1 MATAAPSLESID
13 EQVLRALREDVG
25 DGDLTAELLP
35 ADANS
40 SAFLISREAA
50 VLCGTPWFER
60 VFHHLDERVK
70 IRWYAVDGEP
80 IEADQHLCR
89 IHGPTCALLTGERTA
104 LNFLQCLSGT
114 ASITRAYAQ
123 AIAGTGATLL
133 DTRKTVPGLRLAQ
146 KYAVR
151 CGGGENHRVGLFDA
165 ILLKENHIIAAGSVK
180 EALARAEHAHPA
192 VKIEIEVE
200 DLEQL
205 QQALEAGAKFVL
217 LDNFSL
223 EGLRAAVT
231 IAKGRARLE
240 ASGGFDLASI
250 RQAAETGVDYI
261 SVGALTKNTRAVD
274 LSLRFEATN
283 TQKEHLNARR

>member
-1 MATAAPSLESID
+1 MAIPTPESID
-13 EQVLRALREDVG
+13 ECVLRALQEDIG
-25 DGDLTAELLP
+25 SGDLSAELIP
-35 ADANS
+35 SDAS
-40 SAFLISREAA
+40 SVAVVVSREKA
-50 VLCGTPWFER
+50 VLCGTLWFEH
-60 VFHHLDERVK
+60 VFYHLDQGVK
-70 IRWYAVDGEP
+70 IRWYAVDGEQ
-80 IEADQHLCR
+80 IEPKQRLCR
-89 IHGPTCALLTGERTA
+89 IEGPTRALLTGERTA

-114 ASITRAYAQ
+114 ASVTRAYAQ

-133 DTRKTVPGLRLAQ
+133 DTRKTLPGLRLAQ

-165 ILLKENHIIAAGSVK
+165 ILIKENHIIAAGSIG
-180 EALARAEHAHPA
+180 EALARAEHAHPE

-205 QQALEAGAKFVL
+205 KQALEAGAEFVL
-217 LDNFSL
+217 LDNFAL
-223 EGLRAAVT
+223 ESLRAAVEM
-231 IAKGRARLE
+231 AKGKARLE

-274 LSLRFEATN
+274 LSLRFE
-283 TQKEHLNARR
+283 R